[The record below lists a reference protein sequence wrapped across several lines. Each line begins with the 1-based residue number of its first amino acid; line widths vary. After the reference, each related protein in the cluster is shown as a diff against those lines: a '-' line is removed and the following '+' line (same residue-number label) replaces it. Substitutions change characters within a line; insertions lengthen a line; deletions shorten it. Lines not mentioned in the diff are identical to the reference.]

1 MEVFHSYWTDGR
13 TCRFD
18 EGESG
23 HMVKV
28 LRHRSGD
35 EVMAIDGTGNMYCC
49 RLTDD
54 SPKAAEAEVIGC
66 THGWGGHPYELT
78 LAVCPTKNA
87 DRFEWFAEK
96 ATEIG
101 VDEIVPLIGDRSE
114 RRVFRPERIGR
125 ILVSASKQSLK
136 AKFPT
141 LSEPLTVRKFIAKTA
156 DETDALRLIAYCF
169 EDESK
174 RASIKDALNGYAGKK
189 VVVMI
194 GPEGDFSPEEASLAL
209 ENGYV
214 PTSLGNSR
222 LRTETAA
229 VTAAAATYLRY
240 M

>member
-1 MEVFHSYWTDGR
+1 MEVFWSHWTDGR

-28 LRHRSGD
+28 LRHRIGD
-35 EVMAIDGTGNMYCC
+35 EVMAVDGMGNMFRC
-49 RLTDD
+49 RLVDD
-54 SPKAAEAEVIGC
+54 SPKAAEAEVMEC
-66 THGWGGHPYELT
+66 SPGWGGHPYELT
-78 LAVCPTKNA
+78 MAVCPTKNA

-101 VDEIVPLIGDRSE
+101 VDMIVPLIGDRSE
-114 RRVFRPERIGR
+114 RRIFRPERIGR
-125 ILVSASKQSLK
+125 VLVSASKQSLK
-136 AKFPT
+136 AKFPA
-141 LSEPLTVRKFIAKTA
+141 LSEPVTAREFISKTA
-156 DETDALRLIAYCF
+156 DDTEALRLIAYCF
-169 EDESK
+169 EDETK
-174 RASIKDALNGYAGKK
+174 RVSIKNALNGYAGKK

-194 GPEGDFSPEEASLAL
+194 GPEGDFSPEEAALAL
-209 ENGYV
+209 ESGYV
-214 PTSLGNSR
+214 PTSLGASR